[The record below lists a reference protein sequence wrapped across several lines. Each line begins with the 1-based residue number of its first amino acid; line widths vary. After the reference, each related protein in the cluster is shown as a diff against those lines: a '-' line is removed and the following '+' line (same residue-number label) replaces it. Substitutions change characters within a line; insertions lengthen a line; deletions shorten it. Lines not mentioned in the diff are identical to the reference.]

1 MKIFHTADWHLGKL
15 VQGVHMTEDQ
25 AFVLESFLAEVKK
38 EKPDCVI
45 IAGDIYD
52 RAVPPTEA
60 INLLN
65 KTLNEIIIELDTPV
79 LAIAGNHDSPSRL
92 DFGSGLMKENGLHIV
107 GNLQKD
113 LDPVVLS
120 DDLGEVHFYLIPYVD
135 PSTVAHVFEDE
146 SIKTHDQAMK
156 RITDEIKLKMNP
168 NVRNVFVGHAFVTP
182 YGEVEENT
190 SESERPLAIG
200 GAEHVNAAH
209 FDCFNYTALGHLHR
223 AHYVKKENIRYSGSL
238 LKYSLSEENHKKGFL
253 KVDLDAQGD
262 IFVERIQL
270 KAKRD
275 LYSIEG
281 KMKEILEHER
291 CDDYVFIHLL
301 DDLPVL
307 SPMEKVRSVF
317 PNALHLTR
325 MTKYELIDRKTN
337 KTAKK
342 ELSPIEKYELFYE
355 EVKGRKLQAK
365 EKQII
370 EETILQVMNHNEEV
384 KQ

>member
-1 MKIFHTADWHLGKL
+1 
-15 VQGVHMTEDQ
+15 
-25 AFVLESFLAEVKK
+25 
-38 EKPDCVI
+38 
-45 IAGDIYD
+45 
-52 RAVPPTEA
+52 
-60 INLLN
+60 
-65 KTLNEIIIELDTPV
+65 
-79 LAIAGNHDSPSRL
+79 
-92 DFGSGLMKENGLHIV
+92 MKENGLHIV